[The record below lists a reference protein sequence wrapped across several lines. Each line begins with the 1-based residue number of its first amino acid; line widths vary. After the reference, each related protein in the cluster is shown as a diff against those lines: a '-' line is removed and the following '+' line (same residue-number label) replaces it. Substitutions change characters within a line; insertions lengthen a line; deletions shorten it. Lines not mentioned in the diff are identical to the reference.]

1 MLDKNSEH
9 IDKLIGCSYMGVKEI
24 PGLMYKAHTY
34 FLEYGLHIFL
44 LVPYVCIKSYF
55 EKLRY

>member
-1 MLDKNSEH
+1 MW
-9 IDKLIGCSYMGVKEI
+9 VKEI

-44 LVPYVCIKSYF
+44 LLPYVCIKSYF